1 MNPKYYKFIVAI
13 VIAPLLINIILIGN
27 KFNLSKIAYIMI

>member
-1 MNPKYYKFIVAI
+1 MIHSVHLSGINRRFIE
-13 VIAPLLINIILIGN
+13 N